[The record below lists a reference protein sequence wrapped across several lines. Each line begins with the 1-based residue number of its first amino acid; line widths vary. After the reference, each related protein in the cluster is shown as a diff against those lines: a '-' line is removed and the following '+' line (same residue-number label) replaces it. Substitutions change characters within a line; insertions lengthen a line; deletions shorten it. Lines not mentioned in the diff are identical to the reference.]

1 MFGPDTELI
10 FGAMQMAAIVAG
22 ITGAAV
28 YLLMS
33 RRKSVRNRDAVDRA
47 SKLDLEQ
54 RVQVL
59 ERIATD
65 RSLDLADEIEAL
77 RSTSSQ
83 PTKTL
88 EGQE

>member
-1 MFGPDTELI
+1 MR
-10 FGAMQMAAIVAG
+10 
-22 ITGAAV
+22 
-28 YLLMS
+28 
-33 RRKSVRNRDAVDRA
+33 RRKSVRNRDAVDRV
-47 SKLDLEQ
+47 SNLDLEQ

-77 RSTSSQ
+77 RSPSPQ

-88 EGQE
+88 EGQK